1 MAPAESQGML
11 SKGLVLLQT
20 LGDHPRGATAT
31 DIARAT
37 TLAVSTVHRLLHT
50 MAERGFV
57 SFDPSDKTYR
67 LGVRVFELATKVSGV
82 LSVAETARPLMRELS
97 RRTGETVQLSVLSNS
112 RALFIEKI
120 GTEHAVGIRGS
131 VGESEPLYATST
143 GKVLL
148 GQLDPERLASVLD
161 EVALDAWTANTVTD
175 RARLTAE
182 LDRVRS
188 DDFATANE
196 EFDPG
201 VRAIAVPVR
210 NGRAETIAA
219 LCISAPVFR
228 VSQDRMLGW
237 LPELRET
244 AAAIGVRLPLSA
256 ALF

>member
-1 MAPAESQGML
+1 MPPAESQGML
-11 SKGLVLLQT
+11 SKGLLLLQT

-31 DIARAT
+31 DISRAT
-37 TLAVSTVHRLLHT
+37 KLAVSTVHRLLHT
-50 MAERGFV
+50 EVEHGFV

-82 LSVAETARPLMRELS
+82 LSIAETARPLMRELS
-97 RRTGETVQLSVLSNS
+97 RKTGETVQLAVLSNS
-112 RALFIEKI
+112 RALFIEKV
-120 GTEHAVGIRGS
+120 GTEQAVGIRGS
-131 VGESEPLYATST
+131 VGESEPLHATST

-148 GQLDPERLASVLD
+148 GQLDPERLEAILD
-161 EVALDAWTANTVTD
+161 ELTLDAWTANTVTE
-175 RARLTAE
+175 RSRLTAE

-210 NGRAETIAA
+210 NGRAEIAAA

-237 LPELRET
+237 LPELRES
-244 AAAIGVRLPLSA
+244 AAAIGIRLPLST
-256 ALF
+256 ALY